1 MHEVDLKDK
10 HQSQDAYSRVMM
22 DHTELITRVSVVEDK
37 QRVNL
42 CVIVLNSAMLA
53 LLGAYVW
60 VAGH

>member
-1 MHEVDLKDK
+1 MHDVSLKDDK
-10 HQSQDAYSRVMM
+10 LDAYQRVMM

-60 VAGH
+60 VAGHE

>member
-1 MHEVDLKDK
+1 MHEVDLKDDK
-10 HQSQDAYSRVMM
+10 LDAYQRVMM

-37 QRVNL
+37 QRINL
-42 CVIVLNSAMLA
+42 CAIVLNSAMVA

>member
-1 MHEVDLKDK
+1 MHEVDLKDEK
-10 HQSQDAYSRVMM
+10 ICLDSYQRVMM

>member
-1 MHEVDLKDK
+1 MHEVDLKGSS
-10 HQSQDAYSRVMM
+10 QSLDAYNRVMM